1 MVQSGTNM
9 KKVNEEEDKNMLQ
22 EYVVLDIRSIE
33 TNQFADGK
41 LTDAYEKTRYL
52 TKALRIELKA
62 TPRSTPIQHERRL
75 SKSPSSVSNAV
86 NIPNSPSASPFIR
99 ERKPSTGSSAGS
111 VLAKAISKASVRLF
125 GTSMPSPPKDHHH
138 LVGSPHGFMSHHQ
151 HDTSNNRTMK
161 RIERL
166 ACMAHAV
173 AKYGD
178 QKYELL
184 NQKEGDVAILAEEA
198 VCLYVKSLALLETG
212 LYVAQQYWHQHRME
226 DEDDKKSISLLN
238 DAVQWMRDKFN
249 ECLDRAERIKYETTD
264 GACVE
269 KILYDRALE
278 MVCTDVNRSD
288 NRSANLAYFRVKLQ
302 RFVN

>member
-1 MVQSGTNM
+1 MTRFNP
-9 KKVNEEEDKNMLQ
+9 
-22 EYVVLDIRSIE
+22 VLHV
-33 TNQFADGK
+33 
-41 LTDAYEKTRYL
+41 
-52 TKALRIELKA
+52 ELKA
-62 TPRSTPIQHERRL
+62 TPRSTPVQRERRL

-86 NIPNSPSASPFIR
+86 NIPNSPSTSPFIR
-99 ERKPSTGSSAGS
+99 ERKSSTGSSAGS

-178 QKYELL
+178 KKYDLL
-184 NQKEGDVAILAEEA
+184 NQKEGNVAILAEEA
-198 VCLYVKSLALLETG
+198 VSLYVKSLALLEMG
-212 LYVAQQYWHQHRME
+212 LDIAQQYWHQHRV
-226 DEDDKKSISLLN
+226 DEEEDKKSVVLLN

-249 ECLDRAERIKYETTD
+249 DCLDRAESIKYEATD
-264 GACVE
+264 SSCVE
-269 KILYDRALE
+269 KLLYDCALE
-278 MVCTDVNRSD
+278 MVYT
-288 NRSANLAYFRVKLQ
+288 NLQKDQIKKPSF
-302 RFVN
+302 